1 MTTNLYSDL
10 AIFGKVYTEG
20 DFFCIDIPREK
31 YLGLLESSNVT
42 RDNVTINVTKDGTLN
57 GPLNSSIISD
67 MSGIPLRT
75 LTRDLKELATRGLIQ
90 RVGSKKDGYWKVV
103 KGINIK
109 E

>member
-1 MTTNLYSDL
+1 M
-10 AIFGKVYTEG
+10 
-20 DFFCIDIPREK
+20 
-31 YLGLLESSNVT
+31 T
-42 RDNVTINVTKDGTLN
+42 RDKVTINVTKDGTLN

-67 MSGIPLRT
+67 ISRVPLRT

-90 RVGSKKDGYWKVV
+90 RVGSKKYGYWKVV